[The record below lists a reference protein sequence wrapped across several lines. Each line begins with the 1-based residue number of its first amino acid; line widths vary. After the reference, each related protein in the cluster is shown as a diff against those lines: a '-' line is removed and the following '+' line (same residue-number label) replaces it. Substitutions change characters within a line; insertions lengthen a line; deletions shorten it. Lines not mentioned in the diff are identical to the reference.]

1 MLAAPL
7 GRCQNQRDSRL
18 QTLLETTEPLCF
30 SHHLPPPPSP
40 QDRNPAQPRSPP
52 RCRADLKPG
61 MCQIP
66 QRAETRCHGEQTPP
80 VLGTEEALVEPMLL
94 ARDTMLPFRA
104 FSMKSAGI
112 KIVPGSVTNSGC
124 DRAQGREGHPRAAAA
139 THGRGWHG
147 PGTYRS
153 PGHCRRRPR
162 PPARG
167 RRAEETRQRGWG
179 GDRGPRPGALP
190 PPGARSA
197 RGAPAPPE
205 PRLRRGLRHRL
216 ARALTRAPSLPPY
229 PQSGAHPARPPRAP
243 SRRAALRPRGTRRPG
258 PTRSRSHLAPRV
270 LGGGARRLRHLPP
283 ARSCD
288 RRGARAVPRRQGAP
302 RTVWP

>member
-1 MLAAPL
+1 
-7 GRCQNQRDSRL
+7 
-18 QTLLETTEPLCF
+18 
-30 SHHLPPPPSP
+30 
-40 QDRNPAQPRSPP
+40 
-52 RCRADLKPG
+52 
-61 MCQIP
+61 MCWIP
-66 QRAETRCHGEQTPP
+66 QRAEPRCHGEQTPP

-112 KIVPGSVTNSGC
+112 KIVPGSVPSSGC
-124 DRAQGREGHPRAAAA
+124 DRARGREGHPRAAAA
-139 THGRGWHG
+139 THGRGWRG

-179 GDRGPRPGALP
+179 GDAGLAPEPPAARSSFGPRSTRHPRAAAPPGPSP
-190 PPGARSA
+190 PPL
-197 RGAPAPPE
+197 APAP
-205 PRLRRGLRHRL
+205 
-216 ARALTRAPSLPPY
+216 TRARSRLPHPR
-229 PQSGAHPARPPRAP
+229 PGAHPARPPRAP

-258 PTRSRSHLAPRV
+258 PTRSRPHLPPRV
-270 LGGGARRLRHLPP
+270 LGGARRLRHLPP

-288 RRGARAVPRRQGAP
+288 RRGARAAAAAARGRL
-302 RTVWP
+302 